1 MTDDQ
6 ARREAV
12 DDTKTV
18 AQEVVNAAGVP
29 QGGIA
34 QLASAMNAKTDN
46 TQNTGVMQMAEGG
59 VVKMKTAGSV
69 RTDKEYIAELK
80 RLYPEVYELYKDNY
94 NEKDLADLARA
105 YLEGSVS
112 TPPEKTGLEALE
124 ASRRFD
130 LLKRLTTDPSR
141 RKVDKARKAI
151 KDSIETRELQARQ
164 ETLQRLRDRDKFY
177 IGADPIFNDGGF
189 SEQLKG
195 TVVPVPLAEDP
206 LKFRPPNNMSGPSVA
221 TDRSLNMA
229 NVSQPELGPMFPL
242 VSSKQT
248 YRRTH

>member
-1 MTDDQ
+1 MRNIIQQQDDLKNLSQQQLIAAMQSGTYPQFLVLSELNRRKRMANDQ

-112 TPPEKTGLEALE
+112 TPDKTGLEALE
-124 ASRRFD
+124 APRRFD

-151 KDSIETRELQARQ
+151 EDSIEERDLQARVD
-164 ETLQRLRDRDKFY
+164 TANALRRRNQFY
-177 IGADPIFNDGGF
+177 VGADPIHSD
-189 SEQLKG
+189 
-195 TVVPVPLAEDP
+195 
-206 LKFRPPNNMSGPSVA
+206 
-221 TDRSLNMA
+221 
-229 NVSQPELGPMFPL
+229 
-242 VSSKQT
+242 
-248 YRRTH
+248 